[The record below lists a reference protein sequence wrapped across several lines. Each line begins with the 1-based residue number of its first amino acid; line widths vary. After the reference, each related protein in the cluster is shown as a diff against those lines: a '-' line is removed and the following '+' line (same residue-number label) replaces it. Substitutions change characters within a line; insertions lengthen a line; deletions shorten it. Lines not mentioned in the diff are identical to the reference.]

1 MTDKALPATV
11 TIVEVGPRDGL
22 QNEPG
27 QIPLETKIELVERL
41 AAAGLPVV
49 EAGAFVSP
57 KRVPQMADSAELF
70 RRLRKRPGVRYPALV
85 PNMLGLELALTSGVD
100 EIAVFVSASE
110 GFSQANIACS
120 RGESVDRI
128 VTVVQSAIAHRLRVR
143 GYVSCVIACP
153 YDGPTSHAEVVEMA
167 LKLTELGCDEIS
179 LGDTIG
185 VGEPDQVRRLIDAVT
200 KFITRDRIAMHFH
213 DTYGRAVANIE
224 ASLQEGI
231 TIFDSSVAGLGG
243 CPFAPGAPG
252 NVATEAVLDL
262 LERLGIETGIDRAAV
277 AGTGEWIRK
286 MLRRDGSE
294 LLRC

>member
-1 MTDKALPATV
+1 MNLPSTV
-11 TIVEVGPRDGL
+11 TLVEVGPRDGL
-22 QNEPG
+22 QNEPLPV
-27 QIPLETKIELVERL
+27 PLETKIELVERL
-41 AAAGLPVV
+41 AATGLPVV

-85 PNMLGLELALTSGVD
+85 PNMLGLELALASGVD

-110 GFSQANIACS
+110 GFSQANIGCS

-128 VTVVQSAIAHRLRVR
+128 VTVVQLALAHRLRVR

-153 YDGPTSHAEVVEMA
+153 YDGPTQHVEVVEMA
-167 LKLTELGCDEIS
+167 LKLIELGCDEIS

-185 VGEPDQVRRLIDAVT
+185 VGEPDEVRRLIDAVS
-200 KFITRDRIAMHFH
+200 KLIPREKLAMHFH
-213 DTYGRAVANIE
+213 DTFGRAVANIE

-231 TIFDSSVAGLGG
+231 SIFDSSVAGLGG

-252 NVATEAVLDL
+252 NVATEAVVDL
-262 LERLGIETGIDRAAV
+262 MDRLGIETGVDRAAV
-277 AGTGEWIRK
+277 AEIGAWIRQK
-286 MLRRDGSE
+286 LGR
-294 LLRC
+294 

>member
-1 MTDKALPATV
+1 MNLPSTV
-11 TIVEVGPRDGL
+11 TLVEVGPRDGL
-22 QNEPG
+22 QNEPLPV
-27 QIPLETKIELVERL
+27 PLETKIELVERL
-41 AAAGLPVV
+41 AATGLPVV

-85 PNMLGLELALTSGVD
+85 PNMLGLELALASGVD

-110 GFSQANIACS
+110 GFSQANIGCS

-128 VTVVQSAIAHRLRVR
+128 VTVVQLALAHRLRVR

-153 YDGPTSHAEVVEMA
+153 YDGPTQHVEVVEMA
-167 LKLTELGCDEIS
+167 LKLIELGCDEIS

-185 VGEPDQVRRLIDAVT
+185 VGEPDEVRRLIDEVS
-200 KFITRDRIAMHFH
+200 KLIPREKLAMHFH
-213 DTYGRAVANIE
+213 DTFGRAVANIE

-231 TIFDSSVAGLGG
+231 SIFDSSVAGLGG

-252 NVATEAVLDL
+252 NVATEAVVDL
-262 LERLGIETGIDRAAV
+262 MDRLGIETGVDRAAV
-277 AGTGEWIRK
+277 AEIGAWIRQK
-286 MLRRDGSE
+286 LGR
-294 LLRC
+294 

>member
-1 MTDKALPATV
+1 MNLPTHV

-22 QNEPG
+22 QNEPAR
-27 QIPLETKIELVERL
+27 IPLESKLELVERL

-70 RRLRKRPGVRYPALV
+70 RQLHRRPGVRYPALV
-85 PNMLGLELALTSGVD
+85 PNMLGLQLALTAGVE

-110 GFSQANIACS
+110 GFSQANINCS
-120 RGESVDRI
+120 RAESLERLAPVAA
-128 VTVVQSAIAHRLRVR
+128 SALAKGLRVR
-143 GYVSCVIACP
+143 GYVSCAIGCP
-153 YDGPTSHAEVVEMA
+153 YDGPTPHANVMEMS
-167 LKLTELGCDEIS
+167 LRLMEMGCGEIS

-185 VGEPDQVRRLIDAVT
+185 VGDPEQVRSLIDAVT
-200 KFITRDRIAMHFH
+200 KVIPRGKLAMHFH

-224 ASLQEGI
+224 ASLREGI
-231 TIFDSSVAGLGG
+231 SIFDSSVAGLGG

-262 LERLGIETGIDRAAV
+262 MERLGIETGVDRAAV
-277 AGTGEWIRK
+277 AESGTWIRQR
-286 MLRRDGSE
+286 LGRE
-294 LLRC
+294 TQ

>member
-1 MTDKALPATV
+1 MNLPASV
-11 TIVEVGPRDGL
+11 TLVEVGPRDGL
-22 QNEPG
+22 QNEPTP
-27 QIPLETKIELVERL
+27 IPLETKIELVERL

-57 KRVPQMADSAELF
+57 KRVPQMADSVELF
-70 RRLRKRPGVRYPALV
+70 RELRRREGVRYPALV
-85 PNMLGLELALTSGVD
+85 PNMLGLELALSAGVE

-110 GFSQANIACS
+110 GFSLANINCS
-120 RGESVDRI
+120 RDESLDRLAQ
-128 VTVVQSAIAHRLRVR
+128 VMQSAAAHRLRVR

-153 YDGPTSHAEVVEMA
+153 YDGPTPHADVVEMA
-167 LKLTELGCDEIS
+167 MKLLALGCGEIS

-185 VGEPDQVRRLIDAVT
+185 AGQPEQVRQLIEAVT
-200 KFITRDRIAMHFH
+200 KFITPDRLAMHFH

-231 TIFDSSVAGLGG
+231 SIFDSSVAGLGG

-262 LERLGIETGIDRAAV
+262 MERLGIDTGVDRAAV
-277 AGTGEWIRK
+277 AETGIWIRRH
-286 MLRRDGSE
+286 LQRVTR
-294 LLRC
+294 

>member
-1 MTDKALPATV
+1 MNLPTHV

-22 QNEPG
+22 QNEPLPV
-27 QIPLETKIELVERL
+27 PLETKIELVERL
-41 AAAGLPVV
+41 AATGLPVV

-85 PNMLGLELALTSGVD
+85 PNMLGLELALASGVD

-128 VTVVQSAIAHRLRVR
+128 VTVVQLALAHRLRVR

-153 YDGPTSHAEVVEMA
+153 YDGPTQHVEVVEMA
-167 LKLTELGCDEIS
+167 LKLIELGCDEIS

-185 VGEPDQVRRLIDAVT
+185 VGEPDEVRRLIDAVS
-200 KFITRDRIAMHFH
+200 KLIPREKVAMHFH
-213 DTYGRAVANIE
+213 DTFGRAVANIE

-231 TIFDSSVAGLGG
+231 SIFDSSVAGLGG

-252 NVATEAVLDL
+252 NVATEAVVDL
-262 LERLGIETGIDRAAV
+262 MDRLGIETGVDRAAV
-277 AGTGEWIRK
+277 AEIGAWIRQK
-286 MLRRDGSE
+286 LGR
-294 LLRC
+294 

>member
-1 MTDKALPATV
+1 MNLPSTV
-11 TIVEVGPRDGL
+11 TLVEVGPRDGL
-22 QNEPG
+22 QNEPLPV
-27 QIPLETKIELVERL
+27 PLETKIELVERL
-41 AAAGLPVV
+41 AATGLPVV

-85 PNMLGLELALTSGVD
+85 PNMLGLELALASGVD

-128 VTVVQSAIAHRLRVR
+128 VTVVQLALAHRLRVR

-153 YDGPTSHAEVVEMA
+153 YDGPTQHVEVVEMA
-167 LKLTELGCDEIS
+167 LKLIELGCDEIS

-185 VGEPDQVRRLIDAVT
+185 VGEPDEVRRLIDEVS
-200 KFITRDRIAMHFH
+200 KLIPREKLAMHFH
-213 DTYGRAVANIE
+213 DTFGRAVANIE
-224 ASLQEGI
+224 ASLQEGMS
-231 TIFDSSVAGLGG
+231 IFDSSVAGLGG

-252 NVATEAVLDL
+252 NVATEAVVDL
-262 LERLGIETGIDRAAV
+262 MDRLGIETGVDRAAV
-277 AGTGEWIRK
+277 AEIGAWIRQK
-286 MLRRDGSE
+286 LGR
-294 LLRC
+294 